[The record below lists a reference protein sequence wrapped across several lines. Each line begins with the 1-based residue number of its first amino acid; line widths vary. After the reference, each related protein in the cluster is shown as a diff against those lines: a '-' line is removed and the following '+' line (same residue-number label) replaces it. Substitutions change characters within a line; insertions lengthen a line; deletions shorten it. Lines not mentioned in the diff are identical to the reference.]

1 MNHIKLLDHEEV
13 VAAVQHVFTKNPRNV
28 RMELSPERIL
38 ALGESYRDRVKNN
51 TGCVSAVLRNDEV
64 LGLYAAIEY
73 PDVGA
78 WRVAGTAVAEYTNHY
93 TRSAELLAPALDAL
107 IAHMEN
113 KIYFKWWMIAP
124 EQHHNIRNRI
134 MKRYS
139 KMLGRY
145 NWYDELVI
153 PPSTTNTGIPAFDD
167 FREVIDWSSAL
178 ARMFVLKQEHRIELL
193 RKSGH
198 QDYTGTLSE

>member
-1 MNHIKLLDHEEV
+1 M
-13 VAAVQHVFTKNPRNV
+13 
-28 RMELSPERIL
+28 RMELSPERIHD
-38 ALGESYRDRVKNN
+38 LGESYRERVKNN
-51 TGCVSAVLRNDEV
+51 TGCVSAVLQNDEI

-113 KIYFKWWMIAP
+113 KMYFKWWMIAP
-124 EQHHNIRNRI
+124 EQHHNIRNKI
-134 MKRYS
+134 MKKYS

-145 NWYDELVI
+145 TWYDELVI
-153 PPSTTNTGIPAFDD
+153 PASTINTGIPAFDD
-167 FREVIDWSSAL
+167 HREIIDWSSTVS
-178 ARMFVLKQEHRIELL
+178 RMFVLDQKHRVELL
-193 RKSGH
+193 RKLNLPDYSG
-198 QDYTGTLSE
+198 TVSE